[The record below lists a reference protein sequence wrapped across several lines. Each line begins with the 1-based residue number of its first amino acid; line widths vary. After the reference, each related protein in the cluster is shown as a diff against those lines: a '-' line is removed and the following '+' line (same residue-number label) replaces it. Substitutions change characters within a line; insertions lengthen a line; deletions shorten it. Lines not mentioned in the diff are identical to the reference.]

1 MVGMGRQHIR
11 DGAIS
16 VRQQKTGTVLQIPI
30 HEELRKTPETAPDH
44 HLTFLVTE
52 NGKPFTAA
60 GFGNWFRGRCN
71 KAGLPHCSAHG
82 LRKAACRRLA
92 EAGCSGPQI
101 AAISGYKTL
110 AQVQR
115 YIQAADQAKLARQ
128 ALAKEQ
134 RRTDVG

>member
-1 MVGMGRQHIR
+1 MGRQHIR

-16 VRQQKTGTVLQIPI
+16 VRQLKTGAVLEIPI
-30 HEELRKTPETAPDH
+30 HDGLRKTLETAPGQ

-60 GFGNWFRGRCN
+60 GIGNWFREQCN
-71 KAGLPHCSAHG
+71 EAGLPHCSAHG

-92 EAGCSGPQI
+92 EAGCSAPQI
-101 AAISGYKTL
+101 AAFSGHKTL
-110 AQVQR
+110 AEVQR

-128 ALAKEQ
+128 VLAKEQ